1 MGKWPRN
8 DLNANTFFLH
18 VTNQQQWIN
27 TMTAI
32 KAAPTYSSTSLLLL
46 FDLFV
51 WQILRFFHRAFL
63 FFAIKKW
70 RENTQH
76 ISLFRKSAQK
86 KMPPLRKIRATIAQI
101 SFHMETNLLTEMTWM
116 IITIRAVI
124 ITSITFAW
132 PFNKCKKYRMRATIG
147 HRRQEH
153 FHFLSALIFE
163 TSCIKFHW
171 RFVQMP

>member
-51 WQILRFFHRAFL
+51 WQILRFFYRAFL
-63 FFAIKKW
+63 FFAIKKMA
-70 RENTQH
+70 
-76 ISLFRKSAQK
+76 RKYTTYFSVQK
-86 KMPPLRKIRATIAQI
+86 IGPKKDATIKKNK
-101 SFHMETNLLTEMTWM
+101 SNHRTNIFSHGNEP
-116 IITIRAVI
+116 IDRDDVNDYH
-124 ITSITFAW
+124 
-132 PFNKCKKYRMRATIG
+132 NKDGNNNINNLCLAF
-147 HRRQEH
+147 Q
-153 FHFLSALIFE
+153 
-163 TSCIKFHW
+163 
-171 RFVQMP
+171 QMQKI